1 MASTFDNNLRLREM
15 GTGDESGTWGAR
27 TNENLE
33 LIAEAFSYQTEA
45 TFSSDANATAT
56 IADGSTDKYRAMY
69 VKVTSGVS
77 LTATRTLTIAPNTVS
92 KMFIIE
98 NATSGS
104 QSISIAQGSGG
115 AITIPNGNS
124 KVIFT
129 EGTGSGAGVI
139 DGFSKID
146 LGSSAKISNK
156 EIVSIDGTQTLT
168 NKSIDSDNNTI
179 TNIVNAD
186 IKSSAGLEFSKM
198 ENLTASRA
206 LVSDSNG
213 DVSVSAVTATELGY
227 LDGVTSAI
235 QTQLNNITDI
245 VHPIGSIFQTVHNYA
260 DSAAVVAAIGGT
272 TWVRFGEGKVM
283 VGYDA
288 SDTDFDTSEETGG
301 AKTHTL
307 TEAELPAHRHFLF
320 RNVGVGNIG
329 DTTASLSAAH
339 FYADGS
345 QSYRIRKSSATNAF
359 LEPDITLSG
368 QTGSGSAHNNLQPY
382 VVVYMWKRTA

>member
-98 NATSGS
+98 NATSGA

>member
-156 EIVSIDGTQTLT
+156 EIASIDGTQTLT

-179 TNIVNAD
+179 TNIANAD

-213 DVSVSAVTATELGY
+213 DVSVSAVTATELSY

-235 QTQLNNITDI
+235 QTQLNNIADI
-245 VHPIGSIFQTVHNYA
+245 AHPIGSIFQTVHNYA

-272 TWVRFGEGKVM
+272 TWVRFAEGKVM

-288 SDTDFDTSEETGG
+288 SDTDFDTAEETGG

-307 TEAELPAHRHFLF
+307 TEAQLPAHRHFLF

>member
-146 LGSSAKISNK
+146 LGSNAKISNK

-235 QTQLNNITDI
+235 QTQLNNIADI
-245 VHPIGSIFQTVHNYA
+245 AHPIGSIFQTVHNYA

-272 TWVRFGEGKVM
+272 TWVRFAEGKVM

-320 RNVGVGNIG
+320 RNVSVPNIG
-329 DTTASLSAAH
+329 DTTSSLSAAH
-339 FYADGS
+339 HYDNGS
-345 QSYRIRKSSATNAF
+345 ESYRIRKSSSSNAF
-359 LEPDITLSG
+359 LEPNITLSG